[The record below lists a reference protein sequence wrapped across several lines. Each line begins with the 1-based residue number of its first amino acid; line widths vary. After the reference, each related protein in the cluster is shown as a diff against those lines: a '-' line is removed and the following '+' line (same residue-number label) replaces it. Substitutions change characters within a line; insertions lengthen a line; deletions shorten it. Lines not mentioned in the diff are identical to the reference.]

1 MHASADLET
10 IFATICAAHRAGGKG
25 GFVVVLIILFSRLYT
40 CEFSR
45 RLIYKTL
52 SLSRRCA
59 RLVGKTTAMPL
70 AKGRCSIQRELVETL
85 ANENRSFVAKIILL
99 LFQMLA
105 REGLHG
111 RQLSYI
117 RTVDLFVSF

>member
-1 MHASADLET
+1 MRVLTWKLFLQLSAPLIALAARAALWLFSLFFSAGLTHASFLD
-10 IFATICAAHRAGGKG
+10 G
-25 GFVVVLIILFSRLYT
+25 
-40 CEFSR
+40 
-45 RLIYKTL
+45 LIYKTL

-59 RLVGKTTAMPL
+59 RLVGKTTATPL

-111 RQLSYI
+111 QLSYI